1 MSPIRYGK
9 RAESMESK
17 GAVPRSAARRWI
29 SSDFLSRFL
38 AAAMACAAFWA
49 PAALADLND
58 LRFQLAADATY
69 DDNVSR
75 AGKSAKLY
83 DSFGTLNLG
92 ARLPWSLSET
102 SRLVL
107 EANVGGDKYRNY
119 SGLNRVYANLQGELQ
134 YRNSGQFSE
143 PIWGVF
149 VRQGE
154 DWYDSTLRDG
164 YRTSAG
170 LSVRKPL
177 TDKLFLFSALAYNQR
192 DGRSTVFDTKEVSLR
207 ANLDYSLSRRQ
218 TLYFG
223 LEGRDGDIV
232 STAPPNLAYFDI
244 ANAVVRDDVFTDP
257 PRLSYRIKAYTGIA
271 TFGYNFALGEQA
283 ALDLSCRAAYSRPHD
298 QPPSAVTTDTI
309 DYVDYQVTVS
319 ILIRF

>member
-1 MSPIRYGK
+1 MG
-9 RAESMESK
+9 SK
-17 GAVPRSAARRWI
+17 GAVPCNPAQSEGYSGVARRFI
-29 SSDFLSRFL
+29 
-38 AAAMACAAFWA
+38 ATAIACAAFWA
-49 PAALADLND
+49 PAAFADLND
-58 LRFQLAADATY
+58 LRFQLAVDATY

-75 AGKSAKLY
+75 AGKDAKLY

-92 ARLPWSLSET
+92 ARLPWALSET
-102 SRLVL
+102 TRLVL
-107 EANVGGDKYRNY
+107 NANVGGEEFRTY

-134 YRNSGQFSE
+134 YRKSGQFSE

-170 LSVRKPL
+170 LTFRKPV
-177 TDKLFLFSALAYNQR
+177 TDKLFLFSALAYSQR
-192 DGRSTVFDTKEVSLR
+192 DGRSTVFDTKEVSVR

-244 ANAVVRDDVFTDP
+244 ADAVVQDDVFTVP
-257 PRLSYRIKAYTGIA
+257 PRLSYRLKAYTGIA

-283 ALDLSCRAAYSRPHD
+283 ALDLGFRAAYSRPHD
-298 QPPSAVTTDTI
+298 QPSSVVTTDTI
-309 DYVDYQVTVS
+309 DYVDYQATVS